1 MLIQLS
7 CPSYY
12 TEAQTLVTLTRH
24 FEILREL
31 KKVSSFEFRPETN
44 SLAVVAFGFFF
55 FLIFKFYLRWH
66 WAFWGKINADLS

>member
-7 CPSYY
+7 CPSHY

-44 SLAVVAFGFFF
+44 SLAVVAFGFFYFF
-55 FLIFKFYLRWH
+55 FLIFKF
-66 WAFWGKINADLS
+66 

>member
-7 CPSYY
+7 CTSHY

-31 KKVSSFEFRPETN
+31 KKVGSFEFRPETN
-44 SLAVVAFGFFF
+44 SLAVVAFGIFFF
-55 FLIFKFYLRWH
+55 
-66 WAFWGKINADLS
+66 